1 MMRRWPKGL
10 AVIDYEIMRAWGWL
24 LALATNGLLAWIGWS
39 LRKKFVTHE
48 DFAAHLTAD
57 AQHKTATK
65 ECLAA
70 HDVALEVLA
79 DKVNAMPGAD
89 AIHVLDLKL
98 VNIQGEQS
106 RTNEELRGLRDIM
119 RRMENQTELL
129 IRDRLEGK

>member
-1 MMRRWPKGL
+1 M
-10 AVIDYEIMRAWGWL
+10 IDYEIIRVWGWL
-24 LALATNGLLAWIGWS
+24 LPLAGNGLLVWIWWT

-48 DFAAHLTAD
+48 DFSAHLAAD
-57 AQHKTATK
+57 EQHKTATK
-65 ECLAA
+65 ERLAA
-70 HDVALEVLA
+70 HDATLEALA